1 MNQMETVS
9 GKSVLVAMS
18 GGVDSSVAA
27 LLLQR
32 AGYKVVGVTM
42 RLWVDPRAEESAAEE
57 TKGCCSLDAV
67 TDAAKVADKLGI
79 PHYVMNMK
87 EEFYRQIVCN
97 FSSEY
102 LLGRTPN
109 PCVECNRVIKFSV
122 LLKRA
127 RGLGIDYIAT
137 GHYARIIKDDT
148 SEKMKLLKGQD
159 SKKDQSYMLYIL
171 GQEELQQALLPLG
184 HMTKTE
190 VRQIAEDSSLVVAD
204 KSESQEICFIPDNDY
219 RSFLKRERPE
229 AFRPGDLVSASG
241 KKLGRHQGIAFYTI
255 GQRKGLGLTT
265 KRPMYVIGVDAES
278 NQVIVGFEEQT
289 YSGGLIAGKLNY
301 ISGAPPGSPTE
312 IEVKIRYR
320 THPVPAVLFPP
331 EAGLARVEFKQRQ
344 KAVTPG
350 QSAVFYSGEEV
361 LGGGIIESS
370 TP

>member
-1 MNQMETVS
+1 MET
-9 GKSVLVAMS
+9 GANKSVLVAMS

-32 AGYKVVGVTM
+32 VGYKVVGVTM
-42 RLWVDPRAEESAAEE
+42 RLWVDPRAEESLPEE
-57 TKGCCSLDAV
+57 IKGCCSLEAV

-87 EEFYRQIVCN
+87 EEFYRDIVCN
-97 FSSEY
+97 FSDEY

-109 PCVECNRVIKFSV
+109 PCVECNRAIKFSA
-122 LLKRA
+122 LFKRA
-127 RGLGIDYIAT
+127 RGLGIKYFAT
-137 GHYARIIKDDT
+137 GHYARIIRDDKT
-148 SEKMKLLKGQD
+148 EKMKLFKGLD
-159 SKKDQSYMLYIL
+159 GNKDQSYMLYIL
-171 GQEELQQALLPLG
+171 GQEELQHALLPLG
-184 HMTKTE
+184 HMTKNE
-190 VRQIAEDSSLVVAD
+190 VRQIAEAEGLVVAD
-204 KSESQEICFIPDNDY
+204 KAESQEICFIPDNDY

-229 AFRPGDLVSASG
+229 AVRPGDLVSASG
-241 KKLGRHQGIAFYTI
+241 EKLGRHQGIAFYTI

-265 KRPMYVIGVDAES
+265 ERPMYVIGVDAES
-278 NQVIVGFEEQT
+278 NRVIVGFEEQT

-301 ISGAPPGSPTE
+301 ISGESPGNPTGV
-312 IEVKIRYR
+312 EVKIRYR
-320 THPVPAVLFPP
+320 TDPVPAILYPP
-331 EAGLARVEFKQRQ
+331 EAGFARVEFQQKQ

>member
-1 MNQMETVS
+1 MSDMET
-9 GKSVLVAMS
+9 GNNKSVLVAMS

-42 RLWVDPRAEESAAEE
+42 RLWVDPRAEESVEE
-57 TKGCCSLDAV
+57 EMKGCCSFEAV
-67 TDAAKVADKLGI
+67 SDAAKVADKLGI

-87 EEFYRQIVCN
+87 EEFYRDIVCN

-109 PCVECNRVIKFSV
+109 PCVECNRAIKFSA

-127 RGLGIDYIAT
+127 KGLNINYFAT
-137 GHYARIIKDDT
+137 GHYSRIIEDDIT
-148 SEKMKLLKGQD
+148 GKMKLFKGLD
-159 SKKDQSYMLYIL
+159 GNKDQSYMLYVL
-171 GQEELQQALLPLG
+171 GQEELKQALLPLG
-184 HMTKTE
+184 HKTKAE
-190 VRQIAEDSSLVVAD
+190 VRKIAEDSGLVVAD
-204 KSESQEICFIPDNDY
+204 KAESQEICFIPDNDY

-229 AFRPGDLVSASG
+229 AIRPGDIVSASG
-241 KKLGRHQGIAFYTI
+241 EKLGRHQGIAFYTI

-265 KRPMYVIGVDAES
+265 ERPMYVIGVDAES
-278 NQVIVGFEEQT
+278 NQVIAGFEEQT

-301 ISGAPPGSPTE
+301 ISGVPPDNPTE
-312 IEVKIRYR
+312 IEVKVRYR
-320 THPVPAVLFPP
+320 THPVPAVLHPP
-331 EAGLARVEFKQRQ
+331 EAGFARVVFQQKQ